1 MNIALNFLG
10 AQAWKATTIFWS
22 GMLMHSGQPV
32 TFSLKS
38 GFQDAISNST

>member
-10 AQAWKATTIFWS
+10 EQAWKATAMFWS

-38 GFQDAISNST
+38 GIQDAISNST